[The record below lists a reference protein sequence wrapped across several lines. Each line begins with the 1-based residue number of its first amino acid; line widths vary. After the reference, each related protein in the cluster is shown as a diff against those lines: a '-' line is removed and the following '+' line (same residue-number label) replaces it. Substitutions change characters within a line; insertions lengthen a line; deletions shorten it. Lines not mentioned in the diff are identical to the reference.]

1 MTTIRDVARLAGVSS
16 STASLAFSKSNRV
29 SPETARKVWA
39 AAKELGYRPNP
50 LAQSLKRGR
59 TNLIGI
65 VVGDLSNPFFGILL
79 KEIERRA
86 KRAGYNVLVAE
97 SDADPKQELSVLDH
111 LASQRVA
118 GTLLFPHG
126 SGPAYVKG
134 LKALDMPLVT
144 IDHKIEGTD
153 FDLVCSDNRLA
164 ASMLT
169 EHLLRLGHRQITHV
183 SGPAHMWTAAERIKG
198 FQHTMNAAGIHDLD
212 IVDGGYMYEPA
223 YAKAMELLTRAK
235 PPTAILAANNVM
247 ALGCLAALQDLGFE
261 CPDEISLAT
270 IDNVPWSSVIKP
282 KLTLVEQDQAS
293 LARTAIN
300 YLIERIQEA
309 DMANAPG
316 RETILTPRLS
326 LGNSTQSPE
335 TINHIKS

>member
-16 STASLAFSKSNRV
+16 STASLTFSKSDRV
-29 SPETARKVWA
+29 SSETAQKVWA

-79 KEIERRA
+79 KEIERHA

-97 SDADPKQELSVLDH
+97 SDADPEQELSVLDH

-126 SGPAYVKG
+126 AGPEYVEG

-198 FQHTMNAAGIHDLD
+198 FQQTMNAAGLHDLD
-212 IVDGGYMYEPA
+212 IVDGEYMYEPA
-223 YAKAMELLTRAK
+223 YAKAMELLTRTK

-247 ALGCLAALQDLGFE
+247 ALGCLAALQDLGFK

-293 LARTAIN
+293 LAKTAIN

-309 DMANAPG
+309 DMVNASG

-326 LGNSTQSPE
+326 LGNSTQSPKA
-335 TINHIKS
+335 IDHVKN

>member
-16 STASLAFSKSNRV
+16 STASLTFSKSNRV
-29 SPETARKVWA
+29 SPQTAQKVWA
-39 AAKELGYRPNP
+39 AARELGYRPNP

-79 KEIERRA
+79 KEIERHA

-97 SDADPKQELSVLDH
+97 SDADPDQELSVLDH

-126 SGPAYVKG
+126 SGAEYVKG

-169 EHLLRLGHRQITHV
+169 EHLLRLGHRRITHM
-183 SGPAHMWTAAERIKG
+183 SGPAHMWTAGERIMG
-198 FQHTMNAAGIHDLD
+198 FRHTMNAARIHDLD

-247 ALGCLAALQDLGFE
+247 GLGCLAAIQDLGFI

-293 LARTAIN
+293 LAKTAIN
-300 YLIERIQEA
+300 YLIER
-309 DMANAPG
+309 MRNPKLTGTLG
-316 RETILTPRLS
+316 RETILTPRLA
-326 LGNSTQSPE
+326 LGNSTQAPRT
-335 TINHIKS
+335 TI

>member
-16 STASLAFSKSNRV
+16 STASLTFSKSKRV
-29 SPETARKVWA
+29 SPDTAKKVWEA
-39 AAKELGYRPNP
+39 AQELGYRPNP

-79 KEIERRA
+79 KEIERHA

-97 SDADPKQELSVLDH
+97 SDADPEQELSVLDH

-126 SGPAYVKG
+126 SGPEYVRG

-144 IDHKIEGTD
+144 IDHKIEGTN

-169 EHLLRLGHRQITHV
+169 EHLLRLGHRQITHM

-198 FQHTMNAAGIHDLD
+198 FRHSMAAAGISTLD
-212 IVDGGYMYEPA
+212 IVNGGYMYEPA
-223 YAKAMELLTRAK
+223 YASAMELLTRAE

-247 ALGCLAALQDLGFE
+247 ALGCLAALQDLGFN
-261 CPDEISLAT
+261 CPEEISLAT

-282 KLTLVEQDQAS
+282 KLTLVEQDQAK
-293 LARTAIN
+293 LAKTAID
-300 YLIERIQEA
+300 YLIDRMQ
-309 DMANAPG
+309 NAEIRNAIG
-316 RETILTPRLS
+316 RETVLTPRLS
-326 LGNSTQSPE
+326 LGNSTQAPR
-335 TINHIKS
+335 T